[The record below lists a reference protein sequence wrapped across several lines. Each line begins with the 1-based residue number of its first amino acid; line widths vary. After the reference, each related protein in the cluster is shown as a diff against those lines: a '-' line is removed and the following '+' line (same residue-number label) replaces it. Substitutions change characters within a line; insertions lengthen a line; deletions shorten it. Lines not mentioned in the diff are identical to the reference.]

1 MFPTHQLLSPLF
13 YIDAFLPQ
21 QQKGFQSRFCF
32 VCIQLCRSS
41 VLCLCE
47 CVSPVSGA
55 APEHLETSMI
65 QHNQN
70 SVFPSFLLSFS
81 GCAASSIKK
90 SALCDRG
97 LAKRN
102 FSQVCRVLC
111 TKLKQHGRHRPVG
124 SRQGF
129 FLGLDLSSAL

>member
-55 APEHLETSMI
+55 APEHLEMSMI
-65 QHNQN
+65 QHTIKIVSFPPFFYLSQAVQRAALKNQH
-70 SVFPSFLLSFS
+70 
-81 GCAASSIKK
+81 CAT
-90 SALCDRG
+90 G
-97 LAKRN
+97 
-102 FSQVCRVLC
+102 V
-111 TKLKQHGRHRPVG
+111 
-124 SRQGF
+124 
-129 FLGLDLSSAL
+129 